1 MVRVGQCRSRVRC
14 AGANAKDWVTGIPTP
29 TSGLVCLAYE
39 IQDSSL
45 DPNFVVTPNEILVD
59 RLGNKAPV
67 AAEFIAYFGAA
78 HTSLDRVLSPA
89 LLLAVT
95 T

>member
-1 MVRVGQCRSRVRC
+1 MQIT
-14 AGANAKDWVTGIPTP
+14 GALRRRDAKDWVTGIPTP

-59 RLGNKAPV
+59 RLGNRRQLRP
-67 AAEFIAYFGAA
+67 
-78 HTSLDRVLSPA
+78 SS
-89 LLLAVT
+89 
-95 T
+95 